1 MADNSEKQT
10 SEKNLQR
17 KLSTKGLSLY
27 QVMDL
32 EKGATNEE
40 IKKKYRRLALKY
52 HPDKNIDNPN
62 AIEMFKE
69 INNANKILQDE
80 KKREIYDKYGS
91 MGLKIAD
98 QFGEE
103 NLKTYMA
110 LQSPI
115 AKGLGIFF
123 CLITGCCCCCCCC
136 CLCCFNYCCGRCK
149 PNPGDEDEF
158 DIPDLDDEKNGKEDE
173 PITAQP

>member
-1 MADNSEKQT
+1 
-10 SEKNLQR
+10 
-17 KLSTKGLSLY
+17 
-27 QVMDL
+27 
-32 EKGATNEE
+32 
-40 IKKKYRRLALKY
+40 
-52 HPDKNIDNPN
+52 
-62 AIEMFKE
+62 MFKE

-115 AKGLGIFF
+115 AKVFIYLSIYYDFHF
-123 CLITGCCCCCCCC
+123 LTE
-136 CLCCFNYCCGRCK
+136 L
-149 PNPGDEDEF
+149 
-158 DIPDLDDEKNGKEDE
+158 L
-173 PITAQP
+173 TLL